1 MANKRISEL
10 EEIGTIDSGSVFPI
24 DDSTGETK
32 KITFENVED
41 GIAHGNIQDIGT
53 NTHAQIDTAISN
65 SVSHIADN
73 AEHGATGA
81 VVGTTNTQTLSN
93 KTLTTPSIDTIN
105 EETAAHGVIVDGL
118 TIKDGKLS
126 TDDSVVTDNITDGA
140 VTIDKIS
147 NPYKARAYRNASYVF
162 ADASWAKVTLNAE
175 NYDPNSNFDTTNNR
189 YTAPVTGYYMVVG
202 AVRNVA
208 TAFLISSVAFYVNG
222 STYSKSQYKDYSSGH
237 TGILHSDIVY
247 MTAGQYIELWAYFDA
262 TSGSNII
269 QGDTTGSQLTYMAVH
284 LLSI

>member
-1 MANKRISEL
+1 MSDKTITDL
-10 EEIGTIDSGSVFPI
+10 EAIGTISA
-24 DDSTGETK
+24 DDSLVIDTGAGETR

-93 KTLTTPSIDTIN
+93 KTLATPSIDTIN
-105 EETAAHGVIVDGL
+105 EETAGHGVIVDGL

-147 NPYKARAYRNASYVF
+147 NPYKARAYRNANYVF

-189 YTAPVTGYYMVVG
+189 YTAPVTGYYQVNG
-202 AVRNVA
+202 AVRNTA
-208 TAFLISSVAFYVNG
+208 TAFATGAVAIYVNG
-222 STYSKSQYKDYSSGH
+222 STYAKGETHFYSKAEVRH
-237 TGILHSDIVY
+237 TVSDVVY
-247 MTAGQYIELWAYFDA
+247 ATAGQYIELYAVFDA

-269 QGDTTGSQLTYMAVH
+269 VGGATETYMSIH